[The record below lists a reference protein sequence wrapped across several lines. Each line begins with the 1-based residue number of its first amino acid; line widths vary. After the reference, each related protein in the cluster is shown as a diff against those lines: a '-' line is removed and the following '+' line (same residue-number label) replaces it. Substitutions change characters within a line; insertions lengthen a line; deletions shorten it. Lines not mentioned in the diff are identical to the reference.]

1 MDPGDPS
8 NMDQADAKINVNKE
22 VALEAKIKKELD
34 DLIDDFDEDDEEDD
48 IFKGEDFE
56 SSEDFEDDSDSDYKS
71 SLRSGAR
78 RIKKEIPEQF
88 DDGSGIPCQS
98 CQRTFLSQP
107 NLNKHIGQ
115 SKKCK
120 RHYENHGILPPEL
133 LAHQRRKN
141 QLKDNH
147 DNTSLDFQCEKC
159 KKCFNSEGGVNR
171 HVSKIKGIY

>member
-1 MDPGDPS
+1 MILYESTNGILNAALYSYFFLFIFYRYMDPGDPS

-78 RIKKEIPEQF
+78 RIKKEIPEQL

-98 CQRTFLSQP
+98 SENDFPL
-107 NLNKHIGQ
+107 K
-115 SKKCK
+115 SKV
-120 RHYENHGILPPEL
+120 G
-133 LAHQRRKN
+133 
-141 QLKDNH
+141 
-147 DNTSLDFQCEKC
+147 S
-159 KKCFNSEGGVNR
+159 S
-171 HVSKIKGIY
+171 